1 MHRRIPEQKR
11 TPLQEARDETMT
23 AQVKLNRP
31 WLVAVWPGMGL
42 VALNA
47 GVYLMRQMQM
57 RLLAEVQA
65 GDLFDVDSAV
75 VEDGIVQPAY
85 APQSRF
91 FLWSDPAGK
100 RDLIVFA
107 GEAQP
112 AVCKYAF
119 CRRLVAQAQQ
129 MGVERVFTF
138 AAMGTPMR
146 PEDPSRVCA
155 AATDREELEE
165 LTRLGAAPLEG
176 GCVSGL
182 NGVLLATAAEAG
194 LRGACLLGEM
204 PQVLYQLPFPK
215 ASLAVLEVFAPLMG
229 LDVDLADLA
238 GSAQTNAD
246 ELGELLTRV
255 EQECGEAPPFGEE
268 EPEPEPVVE
277 AAQPEHPDPVEERRI
292 ERLFDQAAA
301 DRSKAVE
308 LKRELDRLG
317 VFAEY
322 EDRFLDLFSKA

>member
-1 MHRRIPEQKR
+1 
-11 TPLQEARDETMT
+11 MT
-23 AQVKLNRP
+23 ANVKLNHP

-47 GVYLMRQMQM
+47 GVYLLGQLQM
-57 RLLAEVQA
+57 RLLAQVEA
-65 GDLFDVDSAV
+65 GDLFDVDSAL

-91 FLWSDPAGK
+91 FVWSDPAGR
-100 RDLIVFA
+100 RDLVLFA

-119 CRRLVAQAQQ
+119 CRRLVSHARQ

-138 AAMGTPMR
+138 AAMTTPMR
-146 PEDPSRVCA
+146 PGDPSHVCA
-155 AATDREELEE
+155 AATDREGLEE
-165 LTRLGAAPLEG
+165 LRKLGAAPLEG
-176 GCVSGL
+176 GCVNGL

-204 PQVLYQLPFPK
+204 PHVFHQLPFPK

-229 LDVDLADLA
+229 LDVNLADLA
-238 GSAQTNAD
+238 GSAKANEE
-246 ELGELLTRV
+246 ELQELLSRV
-255 EQECGEAPPFGEE
+255 EREYGDTPPFGEE
-268 EPEPEPVVE
+268 EPEPEAGPAE
-277 AAQPEHPDPVEERRI
+277 PEHPDPAEERCI